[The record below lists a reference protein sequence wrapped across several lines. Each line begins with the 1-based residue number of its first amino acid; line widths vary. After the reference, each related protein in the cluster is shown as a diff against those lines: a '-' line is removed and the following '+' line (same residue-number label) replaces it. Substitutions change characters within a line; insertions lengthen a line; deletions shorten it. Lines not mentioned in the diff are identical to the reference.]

1 MADFDTTL
9 GGTIGEIQAIELRS
23 VQPTVRTQS
32 ISGRQQVRSFS
43 SQFYTARIVM
53 PQLTQADVRRV
64 MAFLVKQ
71 QGGFNTFTI
80 APHNLT
86 QKSGTQSTSVNV
98 GSASAGA
105 TSINLDTG
113 TNLFKMGDMIK
124 FSGHSKAY
132 MITEDQGGTNTI
144 NFEPPLVSAV
154 DGASESVKSGTE
166 FEMTVR
172 LAGDVNTYT
181 MGNDG
186 FGQIEFDIVEA
197 I

>member
-9 GGTIGEIQAIELRS
+9 GGNIGDIQAMELRS

-32 ISGRQQVRSFS
+32 LSGRQQVRSFS
-43 SQFYTARIVM
+43 TQFYTARIVM
-53 PQLTQADVRRV
+53 PQLTQADLRRV
-64 MAFLVKQ
+64 YAFLVKQ
-71 QGGFNTFTI
+71 QGGFGTFSI

-86 QKSGTQSTSVNV
+86 QKSGTQNTSEDVNAGAV
-98 GSASAGA
+98 GA
-105 TSINLDTG
+105 TSIALDSG
-113 TNLFKMGDMIK
+113 TNKFKMGDMIK
-124 FSGHSKAY
+124 FSGHTKAY
-132 MITEDQGGTNTI
+132 MITQDQGGSTTI

-154 DGASESVKSGTE
+154 GGSESVKSGTD

-172 LAGDVNTYT
+172 LAGDINTYN

-186 FGQIEFDIVEA
+186 FGTIEFDVVEA

>member
-9 GGTIGEIQAIELRS
+9 GGTLGNIQAIELRS

-43 SQFYTARIVM
+43 SQYYTARLVM

-64 MAFLVKQ
+64 MAFLIKQ
-71 QGGFNTFTI
+71 QGGFSTFTI
-80 APHNLT
+80 APHNLQQVT
-86 QKSGTQSTSVNV
+86 GTQGTSV
-98 GSASAGA
+98 GCAAGAIGA
-105 TSINLDTG
+105 TSIALDSGTG
-113 TNLFKMGDMIK
+113 LYKMGDMIK

-132 MITEDQGGTNTI
+132 MITQDQGGTTTI
-144 NFEPPLVSAV
+144 NFEPALVSAV
-154 DGASESVKSGTE
+154 GSSETIKSGST

-172 LAGDVNTYT
+172 LAGDVNTYQ

-186 FGQIEFDIVEA
+186 FGTIEFDIVEA

>member
-71 QGGFNTFTI
+71 QGGFATFTI
-80 APHNLT
+80 APNNFT
-86 QKSGTQSTSVNV
+86 QKSGTQATSVDVNAGAV
-98 GSASAGA
+98 GA
-105 TSINLDTG
+105 TSIALDSG

-124 FSGHSKAY
+124 FSGHPKAY
-132 MITEDQGGTNTI
+132 MITEDQGGNTTI

-154 DGASESVKSGTE
+154 GASETVKSGTD
-166 FEMTVR
+166 FFMTVR
-172 LAGDVNTYT
+172 LAGDVNTYS

-186 FGQIEFDIVEA
+186 FGTIEFDIVEA

>member
-9 GGTIGEIQAIELRS
+9 GGNIGDIQAIELKS
-23 VQPTVRTQS
+23 VQPTVRTQA
-32 ISGRQQVRSFS
+32 ISGRQQVRSFA

-53 PQLTQADVRRV
+53 PRLTQANIRRV
-64 MAFLVKQ
+64 YAFLMKQ

-80 APHNLT
+80 APHNLQ
-86 QKSGTQSTSVNV
+86 QKSGTQATSVNV
-98 GSASAGA
+98 GSASVGA

-132 MITEDQGGTNTI
+132 IITEDQGGTNTI
-144 NFEPPLVSAV
+144 NFEPALISAV
-154 DGASESVKSGTE
+154 DGASESVKSGTD
-166 FEMTVR
+166 FFMTVR
-172 LAGDVNTYT
+172 LAGDVNTYQ

-186 FGQIEFDIVEA
+186 FGQIEFDVVEA

>member
-1 MADFDTTL
+1 MADFETTL
-9 GGTIGEIQAIELRS
+9 GGTIGNIQAIELRS

-32 ISGRQQVRSFS
+32 ISGRQQVRSFA
-43 SQFYTARIVM
+43 SQYYTARIVL
-53 PQLTQADVRRV
+53 PNLTQADTRRV
-64 MAFLVKQ
+64 MAYLISK
-71 QGGFNTFTI
+71 QGGLTAFTI

-86 QKSGTQSTSVNV
+86 QVSGTQGTDIGVN
-98 GSASAGA
+98 SASAGA
-105 TSINLDTG
+105 TTIALDSG

-132 MITEDQGGTNTI
+132 MITQAQGGSTTI
-144 NFEPPLVSAV
+144 NFEPALVSAV
-154 DGASESVKSGTE
+154 GGSETVKSGSD

-186 FGQIEFDIVEA
+186 FGQIEFDVVES

>member
-9 GGTIGEIQAIELRS
+9 GGTLGNIQAIELRS

-43 SQFYTARIVM
+43 SQYYTARLVM

-71 QGGFNTFTI
+71 QGGFSTFTI
-80 APHNLT
+80 APHNLQQVT
-86 QKSGTQSTSVNV
+86 GTQGTNV
-98 GSASAGA
+98 GCAAGAVGA
-105 TSINLDTG
+105 TSIVLDSGTG
-113 TNLFKMGDMIK
+113 LYKMGDMIK

-132 MITEDQGGTNTI
+132 MITQDQGGTTTI
-144 NFEPPLVSAV
+144 NFEPALVSAV
-154 DGASESVKSGTE
+154 GSSETIKSGST

-172 LAGDVNTYT
+172 LAGDVNTYQ

-186 FGQIEFDIVEA
+186 FGTIEFDIVEA

>member
-9 GGTIGEIQAIELRS
+9 GGTLGNIQAIELRS

-32 ISGRQQVRSFS
+32 ISGRQQVRSFA
-43 SQFYTARIVM
+43 SQYYTARIVM
-53 PQLTQADVRRV
+53 PSLTQADVRRV

-71 QGGFNTFTI
+71 QGGFSTFTI
-80 APHNLT
+80 APHNL
-86 QKSGTQSTSVNV
+86 QQVSGTQGTSVGCAAGAV
-98 GSASAGA
+98 GA
-105 TSINLDTG
+105 TSIVLDSGTG
-113 TNLFKMGDMIK
+113 LYKMGDMIK

-132 MITEDQGGTNTI
+132 MITQDQGGTTTI
-144 NFEPPLVSAV
+144 NFEPALVSAV
-154 DGASESVKSGTE
+154 GSSETIKSGST

-172 LAGDVNTYT
+172 LAGDVNTYQ

-186 FGQIEFDIVEA
+186 FGTIEFDIVEA

>member
-23 VQPTVRTQS
+23 VQPTVRTQT
-32 ISGRQQVRSFS
+32 ISGRQQVRSFA

-71 QGGFNTFTI
+71 QGGFATFTI

-98 GSASAGA
+98 GSASVGA
-105 TSINLDTG
+105 TSIALDTG

-132 MITEDQGGTNTI
+132 MITEDQGGTTTI

-154 DGASESVKSGTE
+154 DGASESVKSGTD
-166 FEMTVR
+166 FFMTVR
-172 LAGDVNTYT
+172 LSGDVNTYS

-186 FGQIEFDIVEA
+186 FGQIEFEIVEA

>member
-43 SQFYTARIVM
+43 SQFYTAKIVM

-86 QKSGTQSTSVNV
+86 QKSGTQATSVNV

-105 TSINLDTG
+105 TSIALDSG

-124 FSGHSKAY
+124 FSGHTKAY
-132 MITEDQGGTNTI
+132 MITEDQVGNTTI

-154 DGASESVKSGTE
+154 DGASESVKSGTD
-166 FEMTVR
+166 FFMTVR
-172 LAGDVNTYT
+172 LAGDVNTYQ